1 MEVGVTVAVC
11 LPTVLTPRKSKLR
24 PSLSLHPA
32 NSSYYGALLGVRV
45 NNMHQTESSL
55 VHQTTHSASYRF
67 PLAPFTWGMDVSL
80 SRKWTPESW
89 WRYRHLENPLTTPSS
104 QRSLVDLPQG
114 SEWDSNTRIRR
125 QWRVGILEDFLEEEN
140 VENWAEKR
148 VSLGQALYV
157 DHDLY
162 SS

>member
-1 MEVGVTVAVC
+1 
-11 LPTVLTPRKSKLR
+11 
-24 PSLSLHPA
+24 
-32 NSSYYGALLGVRV
+32 
-45 NNMHQTESSL
+45 
-55 VHQTTHSASYRF
+55 
-67 PLAPFTWGMDVSL
+67 MDVSL